1 MSELEENILE
11 PTPVCIVSGF
21 LGAGKTTFL
30 NNLINGN
37 HGLRIGVLVNDFGV
51 INIDSH
57 LVVSSDEDTVSLR
70 NGCICCTVQDDF
82 VEAVVKMVKR
92 QDRPELLLVE
102 TSGVSDPNAVVNA
115 LTNPSFAPLLHVETV
130 ATLVDAYH
138 FLAFSDDQHRVAAAQ
153 ISAADLVVINKADT
167 VDRARLAEIERCVGC
182 KCGNTHDSGC
192 DCDRHDHGHDDAG
205 HHHTNRGGGHTPVYH
220 PFQSVSYANT
230 NLMSMERLREVLRNL
245 PLSICRLKGLFH
257 VDAAPDQRVLI
268 QVVGERIS
276 VTQLGYW
283 ERRIPE
289 NEVVAIGKGG
299 AVNDRMLAELLD
311 RCLLDDALPLE
322 QSLSDENFLRL

>member
-1 MSELEENILE
+1 
-11 PTPVCIVSGF
+11 
-21 LGAGKTTFL
+21 
-30 NNLINGN
+30 
-37 HGLRIGVLVNDFGV
+37 
-51 INIDSH
+51 
-57 LVVSSDEDTVSLR
+57 
-70 NGCICCTVQDDF
+70 
-82 VEAVVKMVKR
+82 
-92 QDRPELLLVE
+92 
-102 TSGVSDPNAVVNA
+102 
-115 LTNPSFAPLLHVETV
+115 VETV

-167 VDRARLAEIERCVGC
+167 VDRARLAEIERCVRLSAPKVRLVHATYGQVSESLILGPQKRVQDCCCCGHAHGDIGC

-245 PLSICRLKGLFH
+245 PLSIYRLKGLFH